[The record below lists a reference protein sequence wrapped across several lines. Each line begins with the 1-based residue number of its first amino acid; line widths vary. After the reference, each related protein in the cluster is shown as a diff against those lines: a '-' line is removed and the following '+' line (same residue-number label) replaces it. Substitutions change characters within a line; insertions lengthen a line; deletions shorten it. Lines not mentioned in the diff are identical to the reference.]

1 MYSLYLHLNVQLCV
15 YAWLYLRIGIPYSL
29 CIIYDRYSLRRVRGR
44 PSTSSTPMIV
54 VSIFINVV
62 IAALFLLLL
71 LFWIYCCAKL
81 RFRPTVS
88 VFSSAAGS
96 VVSAIR
102 VAPLPLC
109 CPLSVINHLD
119 FIYNNYAQLKKRC
132 WSGQWFHGPLPQTI
146 KLSPGS
152 LSAEASLDT
161 CGSVSNSDRILSIV
175 CATYMCY
182 LQRARTSLRSLFW

>member
-1 MYSLYLHLNVQLCV
+1 M
-15 YAWLYLRIGIPYSL
+15 
-29 CIIYDRYSLRRVRGR
+29 RGR

-71 LFWIYCCAKL
+71 LLLLLGIYCCAKL

-102 VAPLPLC
+102 AAPPPAR

-119 FIYNNYAQLKKRC
+119 FIYNNYARLKKRC

-161 CGSVSNSDRILSIV
+161 CGSVSNSDGILSIV
-175 CATYMCY
+175 CATYKGRE
-182 LQRARTSLRSLFW
+182 LV

>member
-1 MYSLYLHLNVQLCV
+1 MIVQSPWHLFIYSTTILNSSILSLTVWRLFLPLLSVVHGSKGQLLLFKSICRFSIITIISMYSLYLHLNMQLCV
-15 YAWLYLRIGIPYSL
+15 YALLYLRFDIPYSL

-71 LFWIYCCAKL
+71 LLLLGIYCCAKL

-96 VVSAIR
+96 DVSAIR
-102 VAPLPLC
+102 AAPPSCPLPAECHKSFRL
-109 CPLSVINHLD
+109 HL
-119 FIYNNYAQLKKRC
+119 
-132 WSGQWFHGPLPQTI
+132 
-146 KLSPGS
+146 
-152 LSAEASLDT
+152 
-161 CGSVSNSDRILSIV
+161 
-175 CATYMCY
+175 
-182 LQRARTSLRSLFW
+182 